1 MRLVYSDLAKK
12 KKKKQAINQD
22 KMQCFY
28 PEFCQIH

>member
-1 MRLVYSDLAKK
+1 MRLVYSDLAKN
-12 KKKKQAINQD
+12 QAVNQD